1 MLPALAQDCPIGSE
15 LLGFG
20 AAQPTD
26 VVTAAELG
34 APFGKSAEWVRT
46 RTGIDA
52 VRRTKDPDELAELAD
67 RAALDALAA
76 AGLEAADVDLVVAAS
91 CAPPEVAAHLGR
103 RSVPRAAWMHVN
115 AACSGFSYALQAAD
129 SLIRVGAARHV
140 LVVAGEH
147 MSRMVDATDL
157 GTSVIFGDGAGAA
170 VVGPATRSEAG
181 IGPTVAG
188 SDGARQ
194 RLIACDADGYL
205 RMAGR
210 EVFRWAVESVPGI
223 AREAC
228 QRAGVTLAD
237 IDVFVPHQAN
247 RRIVDAVARDLGL
260 ESAVVA
266 DDVAVSGNTSAA
278 SIPIALTRL
287 VADRRVRPGQLAL
300 LVGFGAGLS
309 YAAQVVTLPRR
320 FRGLA

>member
-1 MLPALAQDCPIGSE
+1 
-15 LLGFG
+15 
-20 AAQPTD
+20 
-26 VVTAAELG
+26 
-34 APFGKSAEWVRT
+34 
-46 RTGIDA
+46 
-52 VRRTKDPDELAELAD
+52 
-67 RAALDALAA
+67 
-76 AGLEAADVDLVVAAS
+76 
-91 CAPPEVAAHLGR
+91 
-103 RSVPRAAWMHVN
+103 
-115 AACSGFSYALQAAD
+115 
-129 SLIRVGAARHV
+129 
-140 LVVAGEH
+140 
-147 MSRMVDATDL
+147 
-157 GTSVIFGDGAGAA
+157 
-170 VVGPATRSEAG
+170 
-181 IGPTVAG
+181 
-188 SDGARQ
+188 
-194 RLIACDADGYL
+194 
-205 RMAGR
+205 MAGR

-247 RRIVDAVARDLGL
+247 RRIVDAVARALGL

-287 VADRRVRPGQLAL
+287 VEDRRVRPGQLAL